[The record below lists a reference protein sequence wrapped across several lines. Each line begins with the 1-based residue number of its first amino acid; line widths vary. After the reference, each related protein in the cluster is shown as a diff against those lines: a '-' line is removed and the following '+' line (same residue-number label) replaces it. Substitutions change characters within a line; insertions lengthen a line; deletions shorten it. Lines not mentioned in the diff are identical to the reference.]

1 MNGKEVLPAIEKN
14 EIIVYQP
21 EGGEFHIEV
30 RVENETVWLTQ
41 AQMAELFGTSRTN
54 IIEHIG
60 HIYEENELDLES
72 TCRKFRQVQIEGSRR
87 VKRQIPFYNLD
98 MILSLG
104 YRVKSAV
111 ATKFRRWANQVL
123 KEHLLRG
130 CSVNQRLVSHE
141 NRLESLDSRV
151 IYLEKQVDFFVKAN
165 LPPSEGLLPARA
177 HWSGYEFAVKL
188 VRSAK
193 KELVIVDPYA
203 NDLVLSLMAKRA
215 EGVNATIYSARITH
229 AMREEET
236 RLNRQ
241 FPTVHLENMREVHDR
256 FVIVDEVVYHV
267 GASFKDLGNQMTAF
281 SVLNFITKEQ
291 VLAMVK

>member
-1 MNGKEVLPAIEKN
+1 MNEKELMPAAEKN

-54 IIEHIG
+54 IVEHIG

-87 VKRQIPFYNLD
+87 VNRQIPFYNLD

-104 YRVKSAV
+104 YRGKSAV

-141 NRLESLDSRV
+141 NRLENLDSRV

-165 LPPSEGLLPARA
+165 LSPSVCCLRIRSGAVTSLPCSWCGPQKRN
-177 HWSGYEFAVKL
+177 S
-188 VRSAK
+188 
-193 KELVIVDPYA
+193 
-203 NDLVLSLMAKRA
+203 LSLIRMP
-215 EGVNATIYSARITH
+215 TTWCYPLWQSA
-229 AMREEET
+229 
-236 RLNRQ
+236 
-241 FPTVHLENMREVHDR
+241 PK
-256 FVIVDEVVYHV
+256 
-267 GASFKDLGNQMTAF
+267 G
-281 SVLNFITKEQ
+281 
-291 VLAMVK
+291 

>member
-1 MNGKEVLPAIEKN
+1 MNEKELMPAAEKN

-54 IIEHIG
+54 IVEHIG

-87 VKRQIPFYNLD
+87 VNRQIPFYNLD

-141 NRLESLDSRV
+141 NRLENLDSRV
-151 IYLEKQVDFFVKAN
+151 IYLEKQVGK
-165 LPPSEGLLPARA
+165 
-177 HWSGYEFAVKL
+177 
-188 VRSAK
+188 
-193 KELVIVDPYA
+193 
-203 NDLVLSLMAKRA
+203 
-215 EGVNATIYSARITH
+215 
-229 AMREEET
+229 
-236 RLNRQ
+236 
-241 FPTVHLENMREVHDR
+241 EVHDR
-256 FVIVDEVVYHV
+256 FVIVDDVVYHV

-281 SVLNFITKEQ
+281 SVLNFVSKEQ